1 MNMVKSKVTLVEA
14 LSLLGQNKLSAQ
26 HEIEYVSTDKV
37 IATDALKLGSLG
49 IDVPEDKIYYED
61 EAIDEIDDF
70 EGEWVEIESDI
81 KDYRQNLMVKLKVG
95 HEVEEWLASSN
106 IDIDSL
112 VSELVT
118 GFYKTSKTIRK

>member
-26 HEIEYVSTDKV
+26 HEIEYASTDKV